1 MGGVKPSGPGA
12 RKAASAGESAQL
24 YTVPCPVLTATGGG
38 ASGAH
43 LTYLCVGGLA
53 QWVVAMPDDRYR
65 SLRLSMRRTF
75 TKSLGEEELGQG
87 LPSPRCRG
95 RRPAWEEELGDN
107 APGGDD
113 TARSPCGYIIG
124 DEGVVFHS
132 LQDLWG
138 VRGDM
143 RCSAP
148 QENPSDR
155 VPALQETPRPAC
167 SLLRS
172 LY

>member
-1 MGGVKPSGPGA
+1 MGQGLEGGLSR
-12 RKAASAGESAQL
+12 RKCPAVH
-24 YTVPCPVLTATGGG
+24 TVPGPVLTATMGG

-43 LTYLCVGGLA
+43 LTYLCVGGLE
-53 QWVVAMPDDRYR
+53 QWVAAMPDDRYR

-75 TKSLGEEELGQG
+75 TKSLGEGELGQG
-87 LPSPRCRG
+87 VPSPRCRG
-95 RRPAWEEELGDN
+95 RRPAWEEELGGN

-113 TARSPCGYIIG
+113 TARSPCGYVIR
-124 DEGVVFHS
+124 DESVVFHS

-148 QENPSDR
+148 QENPRDR

-167 SLLRS
+167 SPLRS